1 MNTLGAPVFL
11 RWVRGSSDPLPPKA
25 AYSNVAG
32 LRPAALLS
40 ALRRSAAPPAG
51 GSEDP
56 RTQSTAVGM
65 ASFPAAVG
73 DPGSQHA

>member
-1 MNTLGAPVFL
+1 MSTLGVKVL
-11 RWVRGSSDPLPPKA
+11 IRWVRGSSDPLPPKA

-40 ALRRSAAPPAG
+40 GLRRSAAPPAG

-56 RTQSTAVGM
+56 RTQRGLATSTI
-65 ASFPAAVG
+65 
-73 DPGSQHA
+73 